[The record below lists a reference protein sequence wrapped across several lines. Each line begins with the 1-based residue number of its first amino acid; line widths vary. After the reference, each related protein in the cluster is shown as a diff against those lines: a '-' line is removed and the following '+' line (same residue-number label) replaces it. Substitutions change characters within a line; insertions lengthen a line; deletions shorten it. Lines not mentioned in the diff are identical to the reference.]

1 MRQLAKFSVIAVV
14 ISTVSG
20 CGWLWGEK
28 GYFRDRS
35 NDYLEAKQEPMIVI
49 PANLQKNTRPFD
61 PLYPIPNNIP
71 NPTTAKRYEVPRPLP
86 LQEANANSLFSLQR
100 NQGNQWIIAQQMVM
114 PAYEQALQYFRQAG
128 FHIDTARP
136 VMGEFTTSWTKT
148 NILANTLNSRLL
160 AMDSSLANQELR
172 VRVRVDPGAR
182 ANTSE
187 LYTLVMVRPEGSTAE
202 TEWPSK
208 SQSSVVEAIL
218 LDELMANLS
227 NSQVSDNVPSLSDA
241 SQQPA
246 VSAKKKALFNRDTKG
261 VPFLVMNGDL
271 DLVWSQVE
279 QAINKANIKVDDMDR
294 SERVYYINLSEK
306 ADGNSK
312 PGFFTRLFSS
322 EAKRE
327 ASAERYIIKVIPIDN
342 AMNVRVEGVSNDTVV
357 SPEKAE
363 SILKLLQ
370 DNMN

>member
-35 NDYLEAKQEPMIVI
+35 NDYLDAKQEPMITI
-49 PANLQKNTRPFD
+49 PANLKKDTRPFD

-71 NPTTAKRYEVPRPLP
+71 NPTITKNYEVPRPLP
-86 LQEANANSLFSLQR
+86 LQAVNASGSFSLQR
-100 NQGNQWIIAQQMVM
+100 NQGNQWIIAQQMVT

-136 VMGEFTTSWTKT
+136 VTGEFTTSWTKT
-148 NILANTLNSRLL
+148 SVLTNMLNSRLL

-187 LYTLVMVRPEGSTAE
+187 LYTLVMVRPEGSSVE
-202 TEWPSK
+202 TDWPSK
-208 SQSSVVEAIL
+208 SQNSVVEAIL
-218 LDELMANLS
+218 LDELMANMS
-227 NSQVSDNVPSLSDA
+227 NSQASENVVSLSDT
-241 SQQPA
+241 QQQSVA
-246 VSAKKKALFNRDTKG
+246 TQKKALFNRDTQG
-261 VPFLVMNGDL
+261 IPFLVMNGDL

-279 QAINKANIKVDDMDR
+279 QAINKANIKIDDMDR

-306 ADGNSK
+306 ADGSSK
-312 PGFFTRLFSS
+312 PGFFTRLFTS

-342 AMNVRVEGVSNDTVV
+342 AMSVKVEGIGNDTVV